1 MEEDVVIID
10 GEEYVSSEFTPQCRM
25 LGRNE
30 DGQAVV
36 LYDPDGPDHFPMKE
50 VGQWEDVMKE
60 NKNHK
65 NYGRKTET
73 SAIP

>member
-1 MEEDVVIID
+1 MFKKKEIEMID
-10 GEEYVSSEFTPQCRM
+10 GAEYISDWFTPRCRM
-25 LGRNE
+25 LGCND

-60 NKNHK
+60 NKNH
-65 NYGRKTET
+65 
-73 SAIP
+73 